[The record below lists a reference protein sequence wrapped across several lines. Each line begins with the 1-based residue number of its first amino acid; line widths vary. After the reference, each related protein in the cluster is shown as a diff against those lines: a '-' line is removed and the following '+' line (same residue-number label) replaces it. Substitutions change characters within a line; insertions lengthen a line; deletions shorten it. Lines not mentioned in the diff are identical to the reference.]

1 MKGTIALNAKS
12 DIIFWSVDQQLTD
25 KLKEKA
31 IKADFHK

>member
-12 DIIFWSVDQQLTD
+12 DIIFWSADQQLTN
-25 KLKEKA
+25 KLKEET